1 MRCGCTAPATPEGK
15 CPQCGKKREQPSD
28 IEWSVLRLARL
39 LDHPDPGFICVPAG
53 QRSGRRYL
61 ARVRHS
67 ATEPAD
73 IEDHRWLQSVMGIAS
88 EPFHALYALH
98 NSALLFEPVIKRDL
112 GAASGRDGGFR
123 YFGLNE
129 LRNPEPGRLA
139 DYPGQEFP
147 PEELLA
153 FAEIPHSANLICIW
167 HVRDL
172 SRSHVELV
180 ELNHDCPPGGFGVPK
195 NLPEL
200 LLVLCEDPAFFL
212 FMCGCYT
219 RYQDGHSDTQW
230 IPIRYVPDA
239 GSLTPDLVANE
250 PYPQWWM
257 YD

>member
-1 MRCGCTAPATPEGK
+1 
-15 CPQCGKKREQPSD
+15 
-28 IEWSVLRLARL
+28 
-39 LDHPDPGFICVPAG
+39 
-53 QRSGRRYL
+53 
-61 ARVRHS
+61 
-67 ATEPAD
+67 
-73 IEDHRWLQSVMGIAS
+73 MGMAS

-123 YFGLNE
+123 YFGLDE

-180 ELNHDCPPGGFGVPK
+180 ELNHDCPPDGFGVPK

-219 RYQDGHSDTQW
+219 RYQDGLSETQW

-239 GSLTPDLVANE
+239 RSLTPELVANE